1 MQRLPV
7 SVSLKR
13 ASLLAALVSTVTFAA
28 CSEPQDNT
36 PPVGSIAVT
45 LSRTRVAL
53 GSPLEV
59 TYKFTLAENAPPLGD
74 RKVFVHF
81 LDADD
86 ELMWTDDHEPVPP
99 TTQWKAGQ
107 TVEYTRTMF
116 VPNYPYVGLT
126 KVIAGLY
133 AIDKNER
140 VKLSGEDRGDRSYPV
155 AQLELL
161 PQTENVFVIFK
172 DGWHATEVANS
183 DRAVE
188 WQWTKKEATIAF
200 RNPRKD
206 SILYLKVDNPGLKAG
221 TQQELGIW
229 NATDLLGTI
238 SVNKEDSQVQRF
250 PLPAARLGTADMV
263 ELRLVPD
270 HTFVPALEPGA
281 NSGDQRELG
290 VRVFNLFVQP
300 S

>member
-1 MQRLPV
+1 MQCL

-13 ASLLAALVSTVTFAA
+13 AALLAVLVSVTAIAA
-28 CSEPQDNT
+28 CSKPEDTT
-36 PPVGSIAVT
+36 PPVGSVAVS

-53 GSPLEV
+53 GSPVEV
-59 TYKFTLAENAPPLGD
+59 TYKFTLAPDAPALGD

-86 ELMWTDDHEPVPP
+86 ELMWTDDHEPEPP
-99 TTQWKAGQ
+99 ATSWTAGQ

-116 VPNYPYVGLT
+116 VPNYPYVGAA
-126 KVIAGLY
+126 KMVAGLY
-133 AIDKNER
+133 SIGNNER
-140 VKLSGEDRGDRSYPV
+140 VKLSGTDRGDRSYVV
-155 AQLELL
+155 ADLEVL

-172 DGWHATEVANS
+172 DGWHATEVASN
-183 DRAVE
+183 DRGVE

-206 SILYLKVDNPGLKAG
+206 AVLYIRADNPGNKGGPQDLAV
-221 TQQELGIW
+221 W
-229 NATDLLGTI
+229 NATDLLGTLKV
-238 SVNKEDSQVQRF
+238 SAADAPVQKLT
-250 PLPAARLGTADMV
+250 LPAARMGTGDMV

-270 HTFVPALEPGA
+270 RTFVPAQEP
-281 NSGDQRELG
+281 NTLNGDSRDLG

-300 S
+300 SS

>member
-7 SVSLKR
+7 PLKR
-13 ASLLAALVSTVTFAA
+13 ASLLTVALVSVVAIAA

-36 PPVGSIAVT
+36 PPAGSIAVT
-45 LSRTRVAL
+45 LSRSRVAL
-53 GSPLEV
+53 GSPVEV
-59 TYKFTLAENAPPLGD
+59 TYQFTVAPTAPALGD

-99 TTQWKAGQ
+99 TTQWKPGQ

-133 AIDKNER
+133 AVEKNER
-140 VKLSGEDRGDRSYPV
+140 VKLAGEDRGDRSYPV

-172 DGWHATEVANS
+172 DGWHATEVANN
-183 DRAVE
+183 DRGVE

-200 RNPRKD
+200 RNPRRD
-206 SILYLKVDNPGLKAG
+206 SVLYLKVDNPGLKTGA
-221 TQQELGIW
+221 TQELGIW
-229 NATDLLGTI
+229 NATDLLGTLP
-238 SVNKEDSQVQRF
+238 VEKEDSEVLRF
-250 PLPAARLGTADMV
+250 ALPAARLGTADMV

-270 HTFVPALEPGA
+270 HTFVPALEAGA
-281 NSGDQRELG
+281 NNGDQRELG

>member
-1 MQRLPV
+1 MQRLP
-7 SVSLKR
+7 LPMKP
-13 ASLLAALVSTVTFAA
+13 AALIAALVSALTIVG
-28 CSEPQDNT
+28 CSEPQDTT
-36 PPVGSIAVT
+36 PPVGSIAVS
-45 LSRTRVAL
+45 LSRPRIAL
-53 GSPLEV
+53 GSPVEV
-59 TYKFTLAENAPPLGD
+59 TYKFTVAPDAPAMGD

-99 TTQWKAGQ
+99 TTQWKPGQ

-116 VPNYPYVGLT
+116 VPNYPYVGSA

-133 AIDKNER
+133 SVDRNER
-140 VKLSGEDRGDRSYPV
+140 VKLAGEDRGDRSYPV
-155 AQLELL
+155 AQIELL

-172 DGWHATEVANS
+172 DGWHATEVANN

-200 RNPRKD
+200 RNPRRD
-206 SILYLKVDNPGLKAG
+206 AVLYLKADNPALKNAPS
-221 TQQELGIW
+221 QELAIW
-229 NATDLLGTI
+229 NATDLLGT
-238 SVNKEDSQVQRF
+238 VQVTPNDAAVQRF
-250 PLPAARLGTADMV
+250 ALPAARLGTADMV

-270 HTFVPALEPGA
+270 RTFVPAQESTA
-281 NSGDQRELG
+281 NSGDTRELG